1 MRAPARAQDLILRHR
16 VTDYRAGDLDREYEP
31 LGLEEDHLF
40 VYGFLPHATWRLLH
54 PRSFDEELSDLERG
68 IIAAFEA
75 EGSLDSRA
83 LEERFGAGRGM
94 NPWGSYSRATQLALD
109 HLHQR
114 GLLRV
119 VRRDR
124 GNRVYAL
131 TPAAVEALP
140 GADRL
145 RELALIAANLLAP
158 LPKTTFSHVVTR
170 IRHSMRT
177 KEVTAA
183 SVVKSIVEDGLIV
196 EAKVDGM
203 PYLLRPGA
211 TAERDFDEVRI
222 FAPFDPV

>member
-1 MRAPARAQDLILRHR
+1 MSSQPSVSDLRRLALTHSLFPPTTLPDAIDRLGFVQADPIRAPARAQDLILRHR

-109 HLHQR
+109 HLH
-114 GLLRV
+114 
-119 VRRDR
+119 
-124 GNRVYAL
+124 
-131 TPAAVEALP
+131 
-140 GADRL
+140 
-145 RELALIAANLLAP
+145 
-158 LPKTTFSHVVTR
+158 
-170 IRHSMRT
+170 
-177 KEVTAA
+177 
-183 SVVKSIVEDGLIV
+183 
-196 EAKVDGM
+196 
-203 PYLLRPGA
+203 
-211 TAERDFDEVRI
+211 
-222 FAPFDPV
+222 